1 MPRLQKGFTLIE
13 LMVVVAIIGILSSVA
28 MPAYQ
33 EYTVRARVTE
43 GLSLA
48 AEAKVMIAAE
58 GFASAL
64 DLASVTTMWNARAGG
79 LGVTSKYVTSVQLN
93 ADTPPTGVITVTLN
107 AATIGGMDSTSNT
120 FLLSPYVRNGGATA
134 VTLAAAQLSGNGGFV
149 DWACTS
155 TTQVTA
161 TSNGFTGAA
170 AGTVPARFMPA
181 QCR

>member
-1 MPRLQKGFTLIE
+1 MSRLQKGFTLIE
-13 LMVVVAIIGILSSVA
+13 LMVVVAIIGILSAVA

-33 EYTVRARVTE
+33 EYTVRARITE

-58 GFASAL
+58 GFANAL
-64 DLASVTTMWNARAGG
+64 DLASVTAMWNARAAG
-79 LGVTSKYVTSVQLN
+79 LGSTSKYVTSVLLN

-107 AATIGGMDSTSNT
+107 PANIGGIDTTSNT
-120 FLLSPYVRNGGATA
+120 FVLSPYVRNGTATV
-134 VTLAAAQLSGNGGFV
+134 VTLAAAQLSGNGGFI

-155 TTQVTA
+155 ASQATA
-161 TSNGFTGAA
+161 ISNGFTGAA
-170 AGTVPARFMPA
+170 AGTVPAKFMPA